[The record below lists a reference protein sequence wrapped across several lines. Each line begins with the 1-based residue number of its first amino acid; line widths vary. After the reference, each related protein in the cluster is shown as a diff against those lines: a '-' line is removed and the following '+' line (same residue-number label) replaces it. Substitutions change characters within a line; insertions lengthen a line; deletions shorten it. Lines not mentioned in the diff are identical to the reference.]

1 MSQASQLAKSYFIVT
16 KSTNEEF
23 LPDLQSA
30 LLKSKDYANEA
41 TELND
46 ETIIHDGES
55 RVEMKRREQEQKQ
68 ELLVALTNELFE
80 QVEKI
85 SAKKPKSTRN
95 TKSKPQEKSTTK
107 KSKIEFTDLS
117 WYKSKLEDKAMW
129 SKK

>member
-23 LPDLQSA
+23 LPDVQSA
-30 LLKSKDYANEA
+30 IRKSKDFASEA
-41 TELND
+41 IELND
-46 ETIIHDGES
+46 EKITHDRES
-55 RVEMKRREQEQKQ
+55 RADMKRREQDQKQ

-85 SAKKPKSTRN
+85 NAKKPKSTRN
-95 TKSKPQEKSTTK
+95 TKSKPKEQSTPKT
-107 KSKIEFTDLS
+107 KIEFTDLS

>member
-1 MSQASQLAKSYFIVT
+1 MSQTSLPSKSYFIVT
-16 KSTNEEF
+16 KSSKEEF

-30 LLKSKDYANEA
+30 LLKSKDFVNEA
-41 TELND
+41 IEMNEEKIT
-46 ETIIHDGES
+46 HDRES
-55 RVEMKRREQEQKQ
+55 RADMKRREQEQKQ
-68 ELLVALTNELFE
+68 ELLIALTNELFE

-95 TKSKPQEKSTTK
+95 TKSNPKEKPTP
-107 KSKIEFTDLS
+107 KSKIELTDLS